1 MLQKGNV
8 ACEVES
14 VDELL
19 ITELIF
25 EGLFNE
31 LEPAAC
37 CALLTCIFP
46 MEKTK
51 QPIAV
56 RDELLP
62 VIAKLKQ
69 AARHV
74 ATVQVECKLEGIEV
88 EEYVESFST
97 TLCTITYDWCMGK
110 SFPEVTAKT
119 DMFEGSIIR
128 LLRRLEELMRELSAA
143 AGAIGNSELQNKFEA
158 GRKLLKR
165 GIVFAGSLYL

>member
-1 MLQKGNV
+1 
-8 ACEVES
+8 
-14 VDELL
+14 
-19 ITELIF
+19 
-25 EGLFNE
+25 
-31 LEPAAC
+31 
-37 CALLTCIFP
+37 
-46 MEKTK
+46 
-51 QPIAV
+51 
-56 RDELLP
+56 
-62 VIAKLKQ
+62 
-69 AARHV
+69 
-74 ATVQVECKLEGIEV
+74 VECKLEGIEV